1 MKKLVQFRFG
11 EKGIQTVEKLKQE
24 LSLSSRAEVIRL
36 ALNLLNWS
44 IDCLENGYEI
54 TVTKGDGKFER
65 VRIPYLELRN
75 VIKKNSRVDDL
86 KAVSRS
92 KSEKIK
98 EEACV

>member
-1 MKKLVQFRFG
+1 MNKLVQFRFG

-44 IDCLENGYEI
+44 IDCLEDGYEI

-65 VRIPYLELRN
+65 MRIPYLELRN
-75 VIKKNSRVDDL
+75 VMKKDSHVDDL
-86 KAVSRS
+86 EGGSH
-92 KSEKIK
+92 SELEKTK
-98 EEACV
+98 EVTCV

>member
-44 IDCLENGYEI
+44 IDCLEDGYEI

-86 KAVSRS
+86 EATSRS
-92 KSEKIK
+92 ESKKIK
-98 EEACV
+98 EVARV

>member
-44 IDCLENGYEI
+44 MDCLEDGYEI

-65 VRIPYLELRN
+65 IRIPYLELRN
-75 VIKKNSRVDDL
+75 VMKKNSHVDDL
-86 KAVSRS
+86 EGGSRS
-92 KSEKIK
+92 ESEKTK
-98 EEACV
+98 EVACV

>member
-11 EKGIQTVEKLKQE
+11 EKGIQTVEKLKRE

-86 KAVSRS
+86 EATSRS
-92 KSEKIK
+92 KSKKIK
-98 EEACV
+98 EVSCV

>member
-54 TVTKGDGKFER
+54 NITKGDGKFER

-75 VIKKNSRVDDL
+75 VIKKKPHVDDL
-86 KAVSRS
+86 EAVSRS
-92 KSEKIK
+92 ESEKIK
-98 EEACV
+98 EETCV